1 MNLNLN
7 LNLNLI
13 CFFMKNQVFLPILFL
28 LTLLVY
34 QVQAQC
40 PSGNTIL
47 ASQADV
53 DSFVATYPM
62 CQDLSGDLTIGGTS
76 QGSLSDITDIS
87 GLQLT
92 SIGGSLR
99 IQHNPLLSSLN
110 GLDML
115 TSVNA
120 AVSIFN
126 NASLMDLTGLDA
138 LTFIGKNLS
147 ILNNNALTSLTGLNA
162 LTNVVSINISFNP
175 MLMSLTGLEGITA
188 ISGFLNI
195 ENNGITS
202 MTGLDNLESVGGDVE
217 IRENINLM
225 NLNGLENLAV
235 IQGGFYIFANYQLTT
250 IEALTSLVDV
260 CGQFQMFKHAVTDCA
275 VAIMCML
282 TQDGNFDQFVQ
293 TDGTDCGTAA
303 QIMAQVQAANLDC
316 DAAEAAA
323 VVCNPL
329 STELVNIDVRLEGRT
344 AVLTWETATETNN
357 QGFEIQRSRD
367 GFEWQTLSWQE
378 GSGTSNALS
387 TYAYTDYNT
396 YRGINY
402 YRLLQLD
409 FNGAS
414 AYSPAVSITTT
425 AVNTIDVYP
434 NPASDFLIVSGLD
447 GRTMDEVAIHDLNGK
462 EVLRLTDTNNMIDVS
477 NLQPG
482 MYVAVIIAGFDE
494 KFIKLMIE

>member
-1 MNLNLN
+1 
-7 LNLNLI
+7 
-13 CFFMKNQVFLPILFL
+13 MKNQVFLPILFL

-40 PSGNTIL
+40 PSGNITL

-53 DSFVATYPM
+53 NSFVATYPM
-62 CQDLSGDLTIGGTS
+62 CQNLPGEITIGGAS
-76 QGSLSDITDIS
+76 QGSPSDITDLT

-126 NASLMDLTGLDA
+126 NDALTDLTGLDA
-138 LTFIGKNLS
+138 LAFIGKNLS
-147 ILNNNALTSLTGLNA
+147 ILSNDGLTSLTGLNA
-162 LTNVVSINISFNP
+162 LTSVVSINISFNP

-188 ISGFLNI
+188 IPGFLNI
-195 ENNGITS
+195 ESNGITS
-202 MTGLDNLESVGGDVE
+202 MAGLDNLESVGADFD
-217 IRENINLM
+217 IRSNLNLM
-225 NLNGLENLAV
+225 NLNGLENLIAV
-235 IQGGFYIFANYQLTT
+235 QGNFYIFANFQLTT
-250 IEALTSLVDV
+250 IEALTSLVDI
-260 CGQFQMFKHAVTDCA
+260 CGQFQMFKHVVTDCA
-275 VAIMCML
+275 IAIMCVL
-282 TQDGNFDQFVQ
+282 TQDGNFDQFIQ
-293 TDGTDCGTAA
+293 TDGATCANSA
-303 QIMAQVQAANLDC
+303 QIMADVQAAGLDC
-316 DAAEAAA
+316 AAAEAAA

-329 STELVNIDVRLEGRT
+329 STELVSLDARLEGRT

-367 GFEWQTLSWQE
+367 GFEWQTINWQE
-378 GSGTSNALS
+378 GSGTTNTLNAY
-387 TYAYTDYNT
+387 TYTDYNT

-409 FNGAS
+409 FNGTS

-425 AVNTIDVYP
+425 AVNTIDIYP

-447 GRTMDEVAIHDLNGK
+447 GRTMDEVVIHDLNGK
-462 EVLRLTDTNNMIDVS
+462 EVLRLTDTNNVLDIS
-477 NLQPG
+477 SLQPG